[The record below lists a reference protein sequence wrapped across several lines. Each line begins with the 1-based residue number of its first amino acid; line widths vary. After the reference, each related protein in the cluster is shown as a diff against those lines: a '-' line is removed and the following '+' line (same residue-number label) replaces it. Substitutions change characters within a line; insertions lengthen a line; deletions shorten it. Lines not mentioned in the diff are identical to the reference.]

1 MALGRRRKRRQDS
14 LRIATQKLPR
24 TGDHVIWERVN
35 RVLEKKGFDRFAET
49 ACEKCSTPGMGRPG
63 VVPGVYFR
71 MRLIVYCEGLDSEHG
86 IAWRRADSLSLHEF
100 SGCADRD
107 RAGLFDGLAHT
118 VADRS
123 GNEPGSVMRDCS
135 RSSNTQRVGQVEGTQ
150 NCGHHFTTSSR
161 ATSPRSTSLPA
172 CTSTI
177 QQSARSIRRLRIALS
192 RAVIITGVS
201 HGTLS

>member
-1 MALGRRRKRRQDS
+1 
-14 LRIATQKLPR
+14 
-24 TGDHVIWERVN
+24 
-35 RVLEKKGFDRFAET
+35 
-49 ACEKCSTPGMGRPG
+49 MGRPG

-71 MRLIVYCEGLDSEHG
+71 MRLVVYCEGLDSEHG

-107 RAGLFDGLAHT
+107 RAGLFNGLAHT
-118 VADRS
+118 AADRS

-135 RSSNTQRVGQVEGTQ
+135 RSSNTQRVGQIEGTQ
-150 NCGHHFTTSSR
+150 NCGHRFTTASR
-161 ATSPRSTSLPA
+161 ATSLPA

-192 RAVIITGVS
+192 RAVIITGVP